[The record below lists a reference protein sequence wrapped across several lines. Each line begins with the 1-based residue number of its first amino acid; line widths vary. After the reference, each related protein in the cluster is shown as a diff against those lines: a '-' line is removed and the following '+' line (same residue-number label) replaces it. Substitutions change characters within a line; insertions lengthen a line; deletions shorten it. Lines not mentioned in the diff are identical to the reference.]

1 MTRAPAAPSWAG
13 DPLLSGLSPEQV
25 AVVLSPPGPLLVL
38 AGAGSGKTR
47 ALTHRVAYFL
57 ANGVAPERLLLVTFT
72 NQAARSLLHR
82 LAQLG
87 WSRSRV
93 DRDAL
98 WLGTFHHLALRVLR
112 QHGHR
117 IGLSDRFVV
126 LDRGESADLIA
137 ACMDEVA
144 VSRDRPWPRPA
155 QLQSLLSLSLNSET
169 TLEQTLAQ
177 QAPELMDSV
186 SPLSQV
192 YERYTARKLRMGLC
206 DFDDLLLGWR
216 LLLCDQRVVRDEQRG
231 RFQHLFVDEFQ
242 DTSRIQCA
250 IIEDIAQGYRSL
262 TAVGDDA
269 QSIYGFRGAQVGNIH
284 DFPRRWPDAKVL
296 YLSTNY
302 RSAPDIVSLSNQAV
316 ARQPSSVPRP
326 PMRSGRPEEP
336 RVIPALIAL
345 PDVRL
350 QARFVVQRIVERIA
364 SGVRPADIAVLY
376 RSHRHARELQV
387 ELLRCQIPHVV
398 HSGQRISEQAHV
410 RDTLAFLR
418 LCHNPQDRIAWT
430 RVLRQVAG
438 LGDTGRA
445 RILGELDG
453 QFAAGESIADLNDR
467 LLRHARGDSKRGL
480 QRLFALLAELRELSR
495 RDPGKEHMPAR
506 LLSHVLD
513 RHYRDY
519 ARRAFADADSRLVDL
534 DGLCRR
540 SDADPLPPGGQ
551 QPSLPLSSSDTLSAF
566 LASATLGEELEP
578 RSRGDEQAV
587 VLSSIHQA
595 KGLEWRIVFV
605 VWLAEGF
612 FPTAAALGDAARGS
626 WSTPRT
632 ADPGSIAEEHRL
644 FYVAITR
651 ARDELYLCHP
661 QTSGPTG
668 LLRRSRF
675 LDELDHPTAPL
686 ERWRIQV
693 EQPNA

>member
-1 MTRAPAAPSWAG
+1 MTTAGPAT
-13 DPLLSGLSPEQV
+13 DPLLAGLSPEQV
-25 AVVLSPPGPLLVL
+25 SVVLSPPGPLLVL

-57 ANGVAPERLLLVTFT
+57 SHGVAPEHLLLVTFT
-72 NQAARSLLHR
+72 NQAARSLLGR
-82 LAQLG
+82 IAQLG

-93 DRDAL
+93 DSDTL

-126 LDRGESADLIA
+126 LDRGESADLLA
-137 ACMDEVA
+137 ACMDEVSA
-144 VSRDRPWPRPA
+144 PRSRDRLWPRPA
-155 QLQSLLSLSLNSET
+155 QLQSLLSLSLNSER

-177 QAPELMDSV
+177 QAPDLMESV
-186 SPLSQV
+186 SALSQV
-192 YERYTARKLRMGLC
+192 YDRYTARKLRMGLC

-216 LLLCDQRVVRDEQRG
+216 LLLCDQRAVRDEQRG

-269 QSIYGFRGAQVGNIH
+269 QSIYGFRGAYVGNVH
-284 DFPRRWPDAKVL
+284 DFPQRWPDARVL

-302 RSAPDIVSLSNQAV
+302 RSAPDIVSLSNQSV
-316 ARQPSSVPRP
+316 ARQPSPVPRP
-326 PMRSGRPEEP
+326 PMRSGRPEEA
-336 RVIPALIAL
+336 RVAPALIAL

-350 QARFVVQRIVERIA
+350 QARFVVQRVVERIR

-398 HSGQRISEQAHV
+398 HSGQRISEQAHI

-430 RVLRQVAG
+430 RILRQVAG

-445 RILGELDG
+445 RVLGELDQ
-453 QFAAGESIADLNDR
+453 QFAAGEPIADLNDR

-480 QRLFALLAELRELSR
+480 QRLFALLAELRELAR
-495 RDPGKEHMPAR
+495 RDPGKDHMPAR
-506 LLSHVLD
+506 LLAHVLD

-519 ARRAFADADSRLVDL
+519 ARRAFADADTRLADL
-534 DGLCRR
+534 DGLCRSGDAR
-540 SDADPLPPGGQ
+540 SPSSGGQ
-551 QPSLPLSSSDTLSAF
+551 QPALPLGPGDALSAF
-566 LASATLGEELEP
+566 LASATLGEELEQKT
-578 RSRGDEQAV
+578 RNQDEAV
-587 VLSSIHQA
+587 VLSSVHQA

-605 VWLAEGF
+605 IWLAEGF
-612 FPTAAALGDAARGS
+612 FPSAPALSDAARAALS
-626 WSTPRT
+626 PRGA
-632 ADPGSIAEEHRL
+632 ADPGGLAEEHRL

-661 QTSGPTG
+661 QSSGPAG

-675 LDELDHPTAPL
+675 LDDLDHPTAPI

-693 EQPNA
+693 EPPGA

>member
-1 MTRAPAAPSWAG
+1 MTAPLSTA
-13 DPLLSGLSPEQV
+13 DPLLAGLSPEQV

-57 ANGVAPERLLLVTFT
+57 AHGVAPERLLLVTFT
-72 NQAARSLLHR
+72 NLAARSLLSR
-82 LAQLG
+82 IAQLG

-93 DRDAL
+93 APDTL

-112 QHGHR
+112 QHGHH

-126 LDRGESADLIA
+126 LDRGESADLLA

-144 VSRDRPWPRPA
+144 APRSPLRERSWPRPA
-155 QLQSLLSLSLNSET
+155 QLQSLLSLSLNSER
-169 TLEQTLAQ
+169 TLEQTLTQ
-177 QAPELMDSV
+177 QAPELLESV
-186 SPLSQV
+186 SALSQV
-192 YERYTARKLRMGLC
+192 YDRYTARKLHMGLC

-216 LLLCDQRVVRDEQRG
+216 LLLCDQRAVRDEQRG

-250 IIEDIAQGYRSL
+250 IVEDIAQGYRSL
-262 TAVGDDA
+262 TVVGDDA
-269 QSIYGFRGAQVGNIH
+269 QSIYGFRGAQVGNVH
-284 DFPRRWPDAKVL
+284 EFPQRWPDARVL
-296 YLSTNY
+296 HLSTNY
-302 RSAPDIVSLSNQAV
+302 RSALDIVSLSNQSV
-316 ARQPSSVPRP
+316 ARLPSPVPRP
-326 PMRSGRPEEP
+326 PMRSGRPDEP
-336 RVIPALIAL
+336 RVAPALIAL

-350 QARFVVQRIVERIA
+350 QARFVVQRIVERIR

-398 HSGQRISEQAHV
+398 HSGQRISEQAHI

-418 LCHNPQDRIAWT
+418 LCHNPRDRIAWT

-445 RILGELDG
+445 RVLGELDQ
-453 QFAAGESIADLNDR
+453 QFAAGEAIGDLNDR

-480 QRLFALLAELRELSR
+480 LRLFALLAELRELAR
-495 RDPGKEHMPAR
+495 RDPGKDHMPAR
-506 LLSHVLD
+506 LLAHVLD

-519 ARRAFADADSRLVDL
+519 AQRAFADAETRLADL
-534 DGLCRR
+534 EGLCRS
-540 SDADPLPPGGQ
+540 SDAQSPPPGGL
-551 QPSLPLSSSDTLSAF
+551 QPPLPLGPSDALSAF
-566 LASATLGEELEP
+566 LASATLGEELEQKT
-578 RSRGDEQAV
+578 RKDEPAV
-587 VLSSIHQA
+587 VLSSVHQA

-605 VWLAEGF
+605 IWLAEGF
-612 FPTAAALGDAARGS
+612 FPSAPALSAAAAPGDSAALAGLG
-626 WSTPRT
+626 
-632 ADPGSIAEEHRL
+632 EEHRL

-661 QTSGPTG
+661 QSSAPAG

-675 LDELDHPTAPL
+675 LDDLDQPTAPL

-693 EQPNA
+693 EQAGA